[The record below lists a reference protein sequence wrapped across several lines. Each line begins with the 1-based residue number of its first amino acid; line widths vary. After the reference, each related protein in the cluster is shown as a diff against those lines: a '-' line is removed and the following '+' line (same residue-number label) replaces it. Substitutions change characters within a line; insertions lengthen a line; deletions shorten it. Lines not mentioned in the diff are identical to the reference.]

1 MKAICVFWILF
12 VAVFALVAQPV
23 ITQQPTNQMVV
34 AGTTAYFNITVSDT
48 GPFTYQWQFDGTN
61 LPPSGIITTVAGNGN
76 YGYSGDAGIATNAGF
91 NPFDVAVDSN
101 GNLFI
106 ADWGNNRIRKV
117 DTNGIITTVAGS
129 GNGQYAYSFGG
140 DGGYA
145 TNAVLSCPGGVA
157 VDSRDNLFIVDQF
170 NNRIRKVDTNGII
183 TTVDTALNS
192 PRAVAVDTGG
202 NLFIAD
208 YGYNRICKMD
218 TNGIITTVAGNDNGG
233 FSAGDGGYATNASL
247 SWPEGVAVDSSGNLF
262 IADFGDNRVRKVDT
276 NGIIT
281 TVAGNG
287 NYGYSGDGGAAT
299 NAEMTDAFGVAVDSS
314 GNLFIADCENY
325 RIRKVTKCGIITT
338 VAGYGT
344 QAFFG
349 DGGYATS
356 AGLSSPFGVALDSS
370 GNLFIADHGNAR
382 IRKVQNNPQ
391 NNLSTLVLSNV
402 TINNAGNYS
411 VVVTNNY
418 GSVTSSIASLTV
430 TLPGY
435 NQISSQFLSG
445 GKMRLSFVGI
455 AGGNYALDRSFNL
468 SPANWIPQVTN
479 PADANGNLIFTNT
492 PDSTTNN
499 FWRIRSVP

>member
-12 VAVFALVAQPV
+12 LAVFALVAQPV

-34 AGTTAYFNITVSDT
+34 AGTTAYFNVSVSDT
-48 GPFTYQWQFDGTN
+48 GPFTYQWQWNGTN
-61 LPPSGIITTVAGNGN
+61 LPPSGSITTVAGNGN
-76 YGYSGDAGIATNAGF
+76 YGYSGDGGIATNAGF

-117 DTNGIITTVAGS
+117 DTNGIITTVAGN
-129 GNGQYAYSFGG
+129 GDGQYVYSFGG

-157 VDSRDNLFIVDQF
+157 VDSSDNIFIVDQF
-170 NNRIRKVDTNGII
+170 NGRIRKVDTNGIITTVAGAGNGGFFFGDSGYATNAGLNSPHGVAIDTVGNLFIADYGNNRIRKVDTNGII
-183 TTVDTALNS
+183 TTV
-192 PRAVAVDTGG
+192 
-202 NLFIAD
+202 
-208 YGYNRICKMD
+208 
-218 TNGIITTVAGNDNGG
+218 AGNNNGG

-247 SWPEGVAVDSSGNLF
+247 SWPEGVAVDASGNLF
-262 IADFGDNRVRKVDT
+262 IADYGDSRVRKVDT

-287 NYGYSGDGGAAT
+287 NYGFSGDGGAAT
-299 NAEMTDAFGVAVDSS
+299 NAELTDAFGVAVDNS
-314 GNLFIADCENY
+314 GNLFIADCENN
-325 RIRKVTKCGIITT
+325 RIREVTTSGIITT

-356 AGLSSPFGVALDSS
+356 AGLNNPFGVAVDSG
-370 GNLFIADHGNAR
+370 GNLFIADQGNKR

-391 NNLSTLVLSNV
+391 NNLPTLVLSNV

-411 VVVTNNY
+411 VVVSGSG
-418 GSVTSSIASLTV
+418 GSVTSSVVSLTV
-430 TLPGY
+430 LISIQLQHCNRRGLHGAILDESDAVVSLGY
-435 NQISSQFLSG
+435 IG
-445 GKMRLSFVGI
+445 R
-455 AGGNYALDRSFNL
+455 
-468 SPANWIPQVTN
+468 NWLAV
-479 PADANGNLIFTNT
+479 NT
-492 PDSTTNN
+492 D
-499 FWRIRSVP
+499 